1 MFMYVS
7 DLLDTQ
13 STKNNLSYYIPEK
26 TFWKYKLQ
34 NIQLRIATKNKKCLG
49 INQS

>member
-1 MFMYVS
+1 MILGILKWNTISDRYMFMYVS

-26 TFWKYKLQ
+26 TF
-34 NIQLRIATKNKKCLG
+34 
-49 INQS
+49 